1 MPALTT
7 TNLRWA
13 TPDGRT
19 LFDDLN
25 LSFGRQRVA
34 IVGRNGVGKSTLL
47 HILAGDLEPA
57 DGSVHA
63 DGRIAL
69 LRQSVK
75 PRPSD
80 TIANLFGA
88 AEALAVLERAES
100 GLASMEDLAD
110 ADWTIEE
117 RIAEALTR
125 VELDADAG
133 TRLASLSGGQQ
144 TRAALAATI
153 FADPDFLLLDEPT
166 NNLDRDGR
174 DAVLRLV
181 EGWPKGLILVS
192 HDRELL
198 ERMDAIVEM
207 TTLGAVRYGGNWSH
221 YRERKAI
228 ELEAAENDLIFAQKR
243 QADIQRRTRLA
254 DERKNKRDAAGA
266 RKSSRGDI
274 PKILLGARKNAAES
288 SGGSGQRLNE
298 RLTSDAS
305 DAVAAARAKVEVLQK
320 LSIKLPPTAVA
331 DGRKLAALSNVAGGY
346 DPVNPAFARF
356 SLLLRGPE
364 RVAIMGP
371 NGSGKSTLL
380 KIIAGELDPLSGSVD
395 VPAQARLIDQQVAF
409 LDRSAS
415 ILENFRRLNPGSDE
429 NACRSILAGFLF
441 RADAA
446 LQQVGTLSGGQLLRA
461 GLACRLGG
469 PHPPELLLLDEPT
482 NHLDLDSVSSIE
494 DALVAYDGGLL
505 VVSHD
510 RQFLENIGIARQVSV
525 IGRS

>member
-1 MPALTT
+1 MPAISVAKLC
-7 TNLRWA
+7 WA
-13 TPDGRT
+13 TPEGRT
-19 LFDDLN
+19 IFDDLN
-25 LSFGRQRVA
+25 LSFGNQRVG

-57 DGSVHA
+57 DGSIHA
-63 DGRIAL
+63 DGTIAL

-75 PRPSD
+75 PRPND
-80 TIANLFGA
+80 TIADLFGA
-88 AEALAVLERAES
+88 AEALEVLTRAES
-100 GLASMEDLAD
+100 GLASMEDLAE
-110 ADWTIEE
+110 ADWTVEE
-117 RIAEALTR
+117 RIAEALVR
-125 VELDADAG
+125 VELEAG
-133 TRLASLSGGQQ
+133 ATTRLASLSGGQQ
-144 TRAALAATI
+144 TRAALAAAI
-153 FADPDFLLLDEPT
+153 FADPDFLLFDEPT

-181 EGWPKGLILVS
+181 EGWTKGLVIVS

-198 ERMDAIVEM
+198 ERMDAIIEM

-228 ELEAAENDLIFAQKR
+228 ELAAAESDLIFAQKR
-243 QADIQRRTRLA
+243 QADIHRRTRQA
-254 DERKNKRDAAGA
+254 DERKAKRDAAGA
-266 RKSSRGDI
+266 RKSLRGDM

-298 RLTSDAS
+298 RMASDAA
-305 DAVAAARAKVEVLQK
+305 DAVAAARARVEILQK
-320 LSIKLPPTAVA
+320 ISIKLPSTKVS
-331 DGRKLAALSNVAGGY
+331 DGRKLVALSNVAGGY
-346 DPVNPAFARF
+346 DPDKPAFARF
-356 SLLLRGPE
+356 SLVLRSPE
-364 RVAIMGP
+364 RVAISGF
-371 NGSGKSTLL
+371 NGAGKSTLL

-395 VPAQARLIDQQVAF
+395 VPAQARLIDQHVAF
-409 LDRSAS
+409 LDRTQS
-415 ILENFRRLNPGSDE
+415 ILDNFKRLNPESDE

-482 NHLDLDSVSSIE
+482 NHLDLDSISAIE
-494 DALVAYDGGLL
+494 DALLAYDGGLI

-510 RQFLENIGIARQVSV
+510 RHFLEKIGITRQVSMTAK
-525 IGRS
+525 I